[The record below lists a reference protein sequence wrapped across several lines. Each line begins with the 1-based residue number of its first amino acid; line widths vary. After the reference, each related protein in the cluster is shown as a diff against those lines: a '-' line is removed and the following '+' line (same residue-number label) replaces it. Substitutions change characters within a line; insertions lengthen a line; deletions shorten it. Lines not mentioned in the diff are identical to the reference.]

1 MKRNIVNQ
9 SLLVAAVAIF
19 SGLGLV
25 APALANQNE
34 ADQPKK
40 KPKADSDEAVIQTLL
55 SAGPESVTKHATV
68 LSRAGKVLQQGSG
81 EWVCRFAGLA
91 GDRSKAI
98 SHCAA
103 KWSALGHEG
112 EYPVRT
118 SDHTGWWAVDGRNPP
133 AIGPMTLI

>member
-40 KPKADSDEAVIQTLL
+40 KVHRTLP
-55 SAGPESVTKHATV
+55 GN
-68 LSRAGKVLQQGSG
+68 
-81 EWVCRFAGLA
+81 
-91 GDRSKAI
+91 
-98 SHCAA
+98 AA
-103 KWSALGHEG
+103 FILRKK
-112 EYPVRT
+112 
-118 SDHTGWWAVDGRNPP
+118 
-133 AIGPMTLI
+133 